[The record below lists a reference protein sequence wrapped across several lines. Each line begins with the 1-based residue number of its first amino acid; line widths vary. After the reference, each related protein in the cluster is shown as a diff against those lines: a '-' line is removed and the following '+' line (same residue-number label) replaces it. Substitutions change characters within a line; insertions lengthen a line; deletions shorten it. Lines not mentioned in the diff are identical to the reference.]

1 VLSVSKREDVIFIP
15 TPIRIA
21 FRDREALSE
30 ASVPDMTGGGIASTW
45 PRWRARSAGASSAD
59 LSGGL
64 FRYIMATSWQHQ
76 LPLLL
81 LTVGVF
87 LLEVVPLELQRRIVN
102 DVVKQRSYGAVVL
115 LCGAYVG
122 AVFLQGSTK
131 LGLNIYRSWVGE
143 HAKRDLRWQVCE
155 STASAGAAA
164 PIPEAQG
171 TAVAMIVA
179 EVEPIGGFIGEA
191 VSEPLLQA
199 GVLATIIA
207 YIIHLD
213 AWMAAAALALFLPQ
227 LVFVPLMQ
235 HAMNR
240 RTGARVWLLRQIGA
254 GLIAGTPRQE
264 SSAAMDEGRI
274 ERVFR
279 LDMRIFQLKFTMNFL
294 MNLCSHLQIVAA
306 LLLGAWWVLH
316 EQLEI
321 GGVVAFI
328 SGIGWFND
336 PWGDLVNY
344 FRELSVTRVKFQL
357 LADAATASTLADYH
371 RGS

>member
-1 VLSVSKREDVIFIP
+1 MTSGAVGPASPLTWWRVRP
-15 TPIRIA
+15 GAGTP
-21 FRDREALSE
+21 
-30 ASVPDMTGGGIASTW
+30 
-45 PRWRARSAGASSAD
+45 AD
-59 LSGGL
+59 LSAGL
-64 FRYIMATSWQHQ
+64 FRYILATSWQHQ

-81 LTVGVF
+81 LTVAVF
-87 LLEVVPLELQRRIVN
+87 LLEVVPLELQRRVVN
-102 DVVKQRSYGAVVL
+102 DIVKHRSYGAVVV
-115 LCGAYVG
+115 LCGVYVG
-122 AVFLQGSTK
+122 AVLLQGSAK
-131 LGLNIYRSWVGE
+131 LGVNIYRSWVGE
-143 HAKRDLRWQVCE
+143 RAKRDLRQQVSQMATANTARPVPE
-155 STASAGAAA
+155 S
-164 PIPEAQG
+164 QG
-171 TAVAMIVA
+171 TVVAIVVA
-179 EVEPIGGFIGEA
+179 EVEPIGGFIGES

-199 GVLATIIA
+199 GVLATVIA

-213 AWMAAAALALFLPQ
+213 IWMAAAALALFLPQ

-235 HAMNR
+235 YAMNR

-254 GLIAGTPRQE
+254 ALIAGTPRQE
-264 SSAAMDEGRI
+264 SSGAIDEGRI

-316 EQLEI
+316 DQLEI

-328 SGIGWFND
+328 SGIGRLND

-357 LADAATASTLADYH
+357 LADAANHIELS
-371 RGS
+371 